1 MRFILGGAD
10 DEMTAISSLIRVA
23 IAAGLKAEIVEA
35 APGPRSEAQ
44 YASTV
49 EPQAGDVWIECAPLP
64 ATCPP
69 CAGRGEDAAGYQSGH
84 CPYCGGHGAL
94 AGRELLDALG
104 IQRIDHHQPGDP
116 GYGVEGFAGSS
127 LGQLLRLLLER
138 GVSPQALGLHLV
150 DDPTTYS
157 FPEGWCD
164 AGGPYGYGWGVWR
177 DGSDRFNIHDF
188 LWFRV
193 PPQWEATGLADH
205 DPVGFAG
212 GHHGRWSRKAA
223 REFLIARAVA
233 GGRGFSEADVAE
245 ALRLIEAA
253 PTLPGFP
260 AVYDLRTIP
269 ELLPATSGADRK
281 PIPGTGGRL
290 GDAAFVAVLCLP
302 GKAALNWG
310 AQGMRPA
317 GRHIGLIGDTAALP
331 VTDVLASIPGIQGVY
346 GAPGK
351 ACGGYVQVQAPSTA
365 QLCGVCNGPI
375 YATAGGPECGC
386 GLGLY

>member
-1 MRFILGGAD
+1 MRFVLGGND
-10 DEMTAISSLIRVA
+10 DEMTLIATLIRGA
-23 IAAGLKAEIVEA
+23 IAAGLEAEIVEA

-49 EPQAGDVWIECAPLP
+49 KPQAGDVWIECVP
-64 ATCPP
+64 AMQAA
-69 CAGRGEDAAGYQSGH
+69 CAQCNGHGEWMGNH
-84 CPYCGGHGAL
+84 CPECGGEGWFT
-94 AGRELLDALG
+94 GCRLLDFMKAA
-104 IQRIDHHQPGDP
+104 RIDHHQPGDP

-164 AGGPYGYGWGVWR
+164 AGGVYGYGWGVWR
-177 DGSDRFNIHDF
+177 DGCSDRSDIHDF

-193 PPQWEATGLADH
+193 PPKWEATGLADH
-205 DPVGFAG
+205 DPVGFAA
-212 GHHGRWSRKAA
+212 GHYGRWSRKAA
-223 REFLIARAVA
+223 REFLIAAAIQRSGVNLTA
-233 GGRGFSEADVAE
+233 ADVAE

-310 AQGMRPA
+310 AQGMRAP
-317 GRHIGLIGDTAALP
+317 GRHIGLIGSTGPDFR
-331 VTDVLASIPGIQGVY
+331 DILASVGAEGIF

-351 ACGGYVQVQAPSTA
+351 ACGGYVPA
-365 QLCGVCNGPI
+365 
-375 YATAGGPECGC
+375 
-386 GLGLY
+386 